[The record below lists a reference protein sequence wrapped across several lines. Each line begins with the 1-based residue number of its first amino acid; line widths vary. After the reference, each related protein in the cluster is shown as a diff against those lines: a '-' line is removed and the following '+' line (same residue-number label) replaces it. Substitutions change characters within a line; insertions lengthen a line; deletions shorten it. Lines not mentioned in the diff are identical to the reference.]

1 MPAGGGFV
9 FGHYQLDLR
18 AKCLLRA
25 GKPVTLTKRQF
36 DVLGALVS
44 SAGNVISHDQIIR
57 AAWGDVA
64 VSDNSLAQIVSQL
77 RSVLDAD
84 HPDRY
89 ITNSRGRGY
98 RFMVPVDEMDAA
110 LVDAELDAMLAP
122 YRVLM
127 DGRAALETLER
138 EPIAKARAV
147 FEHVIVRHGSQAGLH
162 IGLANACILH
172 YESTRADLVPDAE
185 ALRLALE
192 HARIARRLH
201 PDSGEA
207 WATLGFV
214 LERTGARED
223 AVAALRRA
231 VELERDNWRHH
242 LRLASASWGEERL
255 RAARRTIALMGECPL
270 AYLLAA
276 TVYVARGALTE
287 AERNLDAGLATMR
300 TDGAAASRF
309 PAVALHWLKGLLCLA
324 RGDEGGAREAFEREL
339 ALEPRGQLYAR
350 ECCANTW
357 YAIGAIHLRRGEAA
371 TARDAFDQAIA
382 RVPRHPMAR
391 VGVMLLSADGA
402 DDAPRIDGEPVSID
416 LALAHAAVL
425 VARGDTSGA
434 AAIVTAALETAPA
447 GNAAWLVPVE
457 PLLNVQHDR
466 TPWTPTL
473 AVLRGRAS

>member
-25 GKPVTLTKRQF
+25 GQPVTLTKRQL

-44 SAGNVISHDQIIR
+44 SAGSTIPHDQLIH

-84 HPDRY
+84 DPDRY

-98 RFMVPVDEMDAA
+98 RFIAPVDEMDAA

-147 FEHVIVRHGSQAGLH
+147 FEHVIVRHGSQAGFH
-162 IGLANACILH
+162 IGLANACILR
-172 YESTRADLVPDAE
+172 YESTRADLIPDTSA
-185 ALRLALE
+185 RPLALE
-192 HARIARRLH
+192 HARIARRLN

-231 VELERDNWRHH
+231 VELEPDNWRHH

-255 RAARRTIALMGECPL
+255 RAARRTIVLMGECPL

-276 TVYVARGALTE
+276 TVYVARGALAE
-287 AERNLDAGLATMR
+287 AERNVDAGLAALRPEGT
-300 TDGAAASRF
+300 ASS
-309 PAVALHWLKGLLCLA
+309 PLTAVALHWLKGLLYLA
-324 RGDEGGAREAFEREL
+324 RGDEGEAREAFEQEL

-357 YAIGAIHLRRGEAA
+357 YAIGAIHLRRGETFA
-371 TARDAFDQAIA
+371 ARDAFEQAIA
-382 RVPRHPMAR
+382 RVPRHPMAH
-391 VGVMLLSADGA
+391 VGLMLLGADGA
-402 DDAPRIDGEPVSID
+402 DDAPRIDVEPVSVD
-416 LALAHAAVL
+416 LALAHAASR
-425 VARGDTSGA
+425 VALGDASGA
-434 AAIVTAALETAPA
+434 AMIVTAALEAAPA
-447 GNAAWLVPVE
+447 GNAGWLVPVE

-466 TPWTPTL
+466 TPWMPAL